1 MLARVYSLDVRTE
14 VLFLMLGLK
23 YYFRSEL
30 RSSKITALLQ
40 NSVVTS
46 TDLSLRG
53 CSQIKIIILNV
64 IVTFGG
70 EGGKPCDVSNVNI
83 LKNISNCFFIVL
95 QL

>member
-1 MLARVYSLDVRTE
+1 MVNYNIIVSAAAE
-14 VLFLMLGLK
+14 VLIM
-23 YYFRSEL
+23 
-30 RSSKITALLQ
+30 A
-40 NSVVTS
+40 
-46 TDLSLRG
+46 LRG

-70 EGGKPCDVSNVNI
+70 EGGKPCDISNVNI